1 MADCTDDLVVD
12 LYVAFPSE
20 CDVED
25 QVASFQALE
34 AVDPGLQVHLALAS
48 SLGQAQDNSL
58 DQMAFQVSASFLVGP
73 FEVALAFGFHL
84 ALFA

>member
-20 CDVED
+20 RDVVD
-25 QVASFQALE
+25 PVASFPDLE
-34 AVDPGLQVHLALAS
+34 AVDPGLQVHLALAF
-48 SLGQAQDNSL
+48 SLDQAQDNSL
-58 DQMAFQVSASFLVGP
+58 DQVAFQVSASFLVGP

-84 ALFA
+84 DLFA